1 MPIGVLYSHFTERG
15 GAENV
20 ILNQVDMLHRKGY
33 DVKCYF
39 AFVDR
44 HLIKPASNPHCF
56 VDEYFGDGIPRFK
69 TARVLMSLPLAP
81 LTIRK
86 LAKADVLICHGYGPG
101 PWIGYVQKKLRG
113 TKYVSYIHFLP
124 RMFFL
129 SSEEKRLWRFDNT
142 RNMVYLFGRVSQPLI
157 QRVDSLG
164 VSNSDAVLT
173 NSIFTSRRVKRVYG
187 VESRV
192 CYPPVGTHVFREL
205 DEKDV
210 EPLRVRFG
218 WPLILSSGRIVAI
231 KHWEWLIRVLAHVK
245 RDFPSVKLAITGEA
259 PRGGEAYLFELE
271 RLAEKLGVR
280 KNIEFLGFKP
290 LEELVQLYN
299 IADVYAYSTP
309 MEDFGLGPVEAMS
322 CGTPAVVWNDGGG
335 PCETTIEGVT
345 GFRARP
351 YDVEDFAEK
360 VTKTFDVD
368 KRSVGKR
375 LHQFVEDRFSCEKH
389 LETLEKTLK
398 DL

>member
-1 MPIGVLYSHFTERG
+1 MSIGVLYSHFAERG

-33 DVKCYF
+33 NVMCYF

-44 HLIKPASNPHCF
+44 HLVKPASNPHCYI
-56 VDEYFGDGIPRFK
+56 DEYFGDNIPRFK

-86 LAKADVLICHGYGPG
+86 LAKMDVLICHGYGPG
-101 PWIGYVQKKLRG
+101 PWLGYIQKKLRG
-113 TKYVSYIHFLP
+113 TKYISYIHFLP

-129 SSEEKRLWRFDNT
+129 SPEEKKLWRFDNT
-142 RNMVYLFGRVSQPLI
+142 RNTVYLFGKVSEPLI
-157 QRVDSLG
+157 KKIDSIG

-173 NSIFTSRRVKRVYG
+173 NSIFTSRRVKKVYG
-187 VESRV
+187 VESTV
-192 CYPPVGTHVFREL
+192 CYPPIDTNVFRKL
-205 DEKDV
+205 DEKDI
-210 EPLRVRFG
+210 EPLRSKFG

-245 RDFPSVKLAITGEA
+245 RDFPSAKLVITGEA
-259 PRGGEAYLFELE
+259 PRGGEAYLFELK
-271 RLAEKLGVR
+271 RLAENLGVR
-280 KNIEFLGFKP
+280 KNIEFLGFRP
-290 LEELVQLYN
+290 LEELVKLYN
-299 IADVYAYSTP
+299 VADVYAYSTP

-335 PCETTIEGVT
+335 PCETTIEGIT

-360 VTKTFDVD
+360 VTKTFDID
-368 KRSVGKR
+368 KQSVGKR

-389 LETLEKTLK
+389 METLEKTLK
-398 DL
+398 GL